1 MKSRHLLLIVLLC
14 MMNQPKLTGQ
24 NNTFSKVIENPIS
37 ISAFGI
43 VATTDNNFIIAGNAE
58 NIHGAI
64 LRINTSGEALPAQ
77 KYLFDNG
84 LVYFTNLVNCYDSG
98 IVVSG
103 SIETWSKS
111 IRRALITKMDE
122 SGTVLW
128 SKSIGFSGN
137 NLTATNVDQTADSG
151 FILSGSIGSFYSGKN
166 GLFAARLN
174 KDGELLWFRGFES
187 TDWSQGY
194 TARQSADGGFL
205 LVGFAGTL
213 NNMNSKAVLIKT
225 DGNGNLQWAKQ
236 YQSNTYFTEFAFDV
250 LVEEYGYLCLTNN
263 GCLRTDNDG
272 NVLSFVRL
280 GDNHSSPNWE
290 FTMPRI
296 KRYNAGGYLVTL
308 SGYMAQAIVLDKDLF
323 ATTTINYLLNLT
335 DIIETENK
343 GILAVGNGPL
353 ILVKDQKVYEPHIGL
368 IATDSIGSEGDC
380 NNAYYPTY
388 SYAENML
395 SEPLSVNVL
404 TDATINAET
413 AEASPLQAVE
423 RWGCIDV
430 IGKVDEKPEQL
441 NFRIFPSPVTDL
453 LTVEAMQPQKEAQLE
468 LFNAGMQSLLRA
480 SFNGQ
485 SISLNLSHLSPG
497 LYSLKIISGNQCAYW
512 KVIKE

>member
-1 MKSRHLLLIVLLC
+1 MKSQHLLLIVLLGIL
-14 MMNQPKLTGQ
+14 NQPKLTGQ

-37 ISAFGI
+37 ISAYGI
-43 VATTDNNFIIAGNAE
+43 VATTDNNFLIAGNAE
-58 NIHGAI
+58 NSHGAI
-64 LRINTSGEALPAQ
+64 LRINTSGEPLSAQ
-77 KYLFDNG
+77 KYAFDNG
-84 LVYFTNLVNCYDSG
+84 LVYFTNLINCYESG

-103 SIETWSKS
+103 SIETWSAG

-122 SGTVLW
+122 SGAVLW
-128 SKSIGFSGN
+128 SKSIGLSGS

-166 GLFAARLN
+166 GLFAARLD

-213 NNMNSKAVLIKT
+213 SNMKSKAVLIKT

-236 YQSNTYFTEFAFDV
+236 YQTSTYFTEFAFDA

-263 GCLRTDNDG
+263 GCIRTDNDG
-272 NVLSFVRL
+272 NVLSFIRL
-280 GDNHSSPNWE
+280 GNNHSSPNWE
-290 FTMPRI
+290 FAMPRI
-296 KRYNAGGYLVTL
+296 KRYNAGGYLVAL

-323 ATTTINYLLNLT
+323 AITTINYLLDLT
-335 DIIETENK
+335 DVIETENK

-353 ILVKDQKVYEPHIGL
+353 IYVKDQKVYEPHIGL
-368 IATDSIGSEGDC
+368 IASDSIGSEGDC
-380 NNAYYPTY
+380 NNAFYPAY
-388 SYAENML
+388 SFAENML
-395 SEPLSVNVL
+395 SEPLTVNEL
-404 TDATINAET
+404 TDATINTET
-413 AEASPLQAVE
+413 AVVSPLQVVE

-430 IGKVDEKPEQL
+430 IGNVGEKPEQM
-441 NFRIFPSPVTDL
+441 NIRIFPSHVKDL
-453 LTVEAMQPQKEAQLE
+453 LTIEAMQPQKDAQLE
-468 LFNAGMQSLLRA
+468 LFNAGMQSLL
-480 SFNGQ
+480 STSLNGQ
-485 SISLNLSHLSPG
+485 SKSLNLSHLSSG
-497 LYSLKIISGNQCAYW
+497 IYFLKIISGNQSGYW